1 MVIMRMTTATRRRTL
16 RRNTTGRKYVVNAKN
31 QERNSRREVRKK
43 RRERKKKMRE
53 MKERL
58 RCRGRKKRERE
69 RLTVR
74 NLCFGVLCVCR
85 CSG

>member
-1 MVIMRMTTATRRRTL
+1 
-16 RRNTTGRKYVVNAKN
+16 
-31 QERNSRREVRKK
+31 
-43 RRERKKKMRE
+43 MRE

-74 NLCFGVLCVCR
+74 NLCFGVLCVCVDVR
-85 CSG
+85 VDVRRRGGRWCRGEGSERL